1 MFVFT
6 PGRKGCCKKG
16 KGPQAAVLTGS
27 IVAALVALGSALFEK
42 SMKDGEPLSWSTIP
56 WWPVGI
62 ALGVLIAAV
71 VFAVIQWRSKQ
82 EGK

>member
-6 PGRKGCCKKG
+6 PGRKGCCNNSKG
-16 KGPQAAVLTGS
+16 ARTRAITGS
-27 IVAALVALGSALFEK
+27 IVAALVAIGAALFGRV
-42 SMKDGEPLSWSTIP
+42 MKDGQPLSWDNFP

-62 ALGVLIAAV
+62 GVGVVIAAV
-71 VFAVIQWRSKQ
+71 VVAVIQWRSKQ